1 MCARAPLCVC
11 ALNSLNRPADRLR
24 VPYVTL
30 HAELPADQVQVLHR
44 FRTGGGAL
52 AGAPELMRLSVPA
65 SSPPGR
71 TVHNHGGKM
80 MREWKHWKGAEI
92 SAVSEGNQE
101 RGCDERR
108 GAAIES
114 TAKRAGAATA
124 RRGALAQSSLR
135 FPTQDT
141 RHSINEHRMHAKDR
155 SKLTDDTE
163 YPEGPQ
169 NKDPARPAR
178 RRKQVEVG
186 HCVAA
191 AARCH
196 LPSVK
201 ANVNG
206 RR

>member
-1 MCARAPLCVC
+1 M
-11 ALNSLNRPADRLR
+11 
-24 VPYVTL
+24 TL

-141 RHSINEHRMHAKDR
+141 RHPINEHQMHAKDR
-155 SKLTDDTE
+155 S
-163 YPEGPQ
+163 
-169 NKDPARPAR
+169 
-178 RRKQVEVG
+178 
-186 HCVAA
+186 
-191 AARCH
+191 
-196 LPSVK
+196 PSDQ
-201 ANVNG
+201 
-206 RR
+206 